1 MKQKRFRLD
10 PNETALENLWRAAKV
25 ATVTLLRKYHIRS
38 FIDDKYIDLFDELTM
53 QTVVSFMYLKI
64 RNKGYDRRFSFYEN
78 VYSCCW
84 GCDVVKKYIKSEEER
99 KTMIS
104 LSHESDDGCALEAT
118 LESSERHSLDIDNT
132 STPVKQPKTMKNNS
146 VLYRAEEDLKRLWEM
161 DDLEAESDLDAV
173 EIGEHRDAI
182 MRRVRA
188 ITSTKEFQRKLRTQQ
203 YNSNWCRMNRR
214 RK

>member
-25 ATVTLLRKYHIRS
+25 ATVTLLRKFHIRS

-104 LSHESDDGCALEAT
+104 LSHESDDGGSLEAT

-182 MRRVRA
+182 MRRVHE

-203 YNSNWCRMNRR
+203 YNTTWCKLNRR

>member
-84 GCDVVKKYIKSEEER
+84 GCSVVKKYIKSEEER

-104 LSHESDDGCALEAT
+104 LSHESDDGGALEAT
-118 LESSERHSLDIDNT
+118 LECTERHSLDIDNT
-132 STPVKQPKTMKNNS
+132 STPVKQPKPMKNNA
-146 VLYRAEEDLKRLWEM
+146 VLYHAEEDLKRLWEM

-182 MRRVRA
+182 MRRVHE

-203 YNSNWCRMNRR
+203 YNTTWCKLNRR

>member
-25 ATVTLLRKYHIRS
+25 ATVTLLRRYHIRS

-64 RNKGYDRRFSFYEN
+64 RNKGYDHRFSFYEN

-182 MRRVRA
+182 MRRVHE

-203 YNSNWCRMNRR
+203 YNTTWCKLNRR